1 MTNLCNQVQAVFR
14 EVFADDGIVL
24 QESTTAAD
32 IEGWDSLMH
41 INLIVAME
49 KRFGVR
55 FATSEIARLKADGQ
69 TIGSLVQLLAGK
81 TGEA

>member
-1 MTNLCNQVQAVFR
+1 MTTLSNQVQAVFR
-14 EVFADDGIVL
+14 EVFADEALVL

-41 INLIVAME
+41 INLIVALE

-69 TIGSLVQLLAGK
+69 TIGSLIQMLAGK
-81 TGEA
+81 TGGA